1 MTEPTVNED
10 QNPLTKPKFII
21 SAVVVA
27 IIVALGLILA
37 VIPKGGGAPSPEPS
51 NAATS
56 TGSSQPT
63 ATSAAASVCGLPS
76 GDQAKPVTAPADTKW
91 ELVGKIAAP
100 TSPKQFGPGKT
111 DANGLR
117 SCFAHSPTGALYAG
131 ANVVILASS
140 GRNDLVLQY
149 LTADGPER
157 DKMLKSSGAASI
169 SGNPS
174 FQLAGFKL
182 LDYSGDRAV
191 IEYGF
196 KVSNGTFGSLPVVL
210 QWSGGDWKAVPPAS
224 GQPEGKQLAD
234 LSGFIPWEGV

>member
-27 IIVALGLILA
+27 IIVALGIILA
-37 VIPKGGGAPSPEPS
+37 LLPKGGG
-51 NAATS
+51 T
-56 TGSSQPT
+56 PT
-63 ATSAAASVCGLPS
+63 AEPNNAGTATAGTQPSAAADASVCGLPS
-76 GDQAKPVTAPADTKW
+76 GDQAKPATTPADTKW

-100 TSPKQFGPGKT
+100 TSPAQFGPGKT
-111 DANGLR
+111 ESNGLR

-149 LTADGPER
+149 LTVDGPER
-157 DKMLKSSGAASI
+157 DKMLSSSAATGN
-169 SGNPS
+169 SGSPS

-182 LDYSGDRAV
+182 TDYSGDRAV

-196 KVSNGTFGSLPVVL
+196 KVSNGTYGSLPVVL

-224 GQPEGKQLAD
+224 GQPEGKQLTN

>member
-27 IIVALGLILA
+27 IIVALGIILA
-37 VIPKGGGAPSPEPS
+37 LVPKGNGTTAPEPS
-51 NAATS
+51 TAAASTS
-56 TGSSQPT
+56 STQPS
-63 ATSAAASVCGLPS
+63 ATEAASVCGLPA
-76 GDQAKPVTAPADTKW
+76 GDQSKPATAPADTKW
-91 ELVGKIAAP
+91 ELVGKIATP
-100 TSPKQFGPGKT
+100 TSPQQYGPGKT
-111 DANGLR
+111 QANGLR

-149 LTADGPER
+149 LTVDGPER
-157 DKMLKSSGAASI
+157 DKMLKSSTSASS
-169 SGNPS
+169 SGSPS

-182 LDYSGDRAV
+182 TDYSGDRAV

-210 QWSGGDWKAVPPAS
+210 QWTGGDWKAVPPAS

-234 LSGFIPWEGV
+234 LNGFIPWAGV

>member
-1 MTEPTVNED
+1 
-10 QNPLTKPKFII
+10 
-21 SAVVVA
+21 
-27 IIVALGLILA
+27 
-37 VIPKGGGAPSPEPS
+37 
-51 NAATS
+51 
-56 TGSSQPT
+56 
-63 ATSAAASVCGLPS
+63 
-76 GDQAKPVTAPADTKW
+76 
-91 ELVGKIAAP
+91 
-100 TSPKQFGPGKT
+100 
-111 DANGLR
+111 
-117 SCFAHSPTGALYAG
+117 
-131 ANVVILASS
+131 VILASS

-157 DKMLKSSGAASI
+157 DKMLKSSAAAST

-182 LDYSGDRAV
+182 MDYTGDRAV

-210 QWSGGDWKAVPPAS
+210 QWSGGDWKAIPPAS